1 MMTDTR
7 LWRTLWILATT
18 AVAIAIAI
26 LTLSAPGQMPTGFQM
41 SDKFYHA
48 SAFAALVLP
57 TAILWR
63 TRLKPI
69 AIGAVTYGVL
79 IELVQPYMGRTA
91 EVGDIVAN
99 IVGVGL
105 ASLVG
110 AIAAGIRLKLY

>member
-7 LWRTLWILATT
+7 LWRTLWFLATA

-26 LTLSAPGQMPTGFQM
+26 LTLSGPGPMPTGFQM

-57 TAILWR
+57 TALLWR
-63 TRLKPI
+63 KRLTPI
-69 AIGAVTYGVL
+69 AFGAVTYGVL

-99 IVGVGL
+99 TIGVGL
-105 ASLVG
+105 ALLVG
-110 AIAAGIRLKLY
+110 AIAAAIRLKPQ

>member
-1 MMTDTR
+1 MITDTR
-7 LWRTLWILATT
+7 LWRTLWFLATA

-26 LTLSAPGQMPTGFQM
+26 VTLSGHGKMTAEFQM

-48 SAFAALVLP
+48 SAFAGLVLP

-63 TRLKPI
+63 KRLKPI

-79 IELVQPYMGRTA
+79 IELVQPYFGRTA
-91 EVGDIVAN
+91 EVGNIVAN
-99 IVGVGL
+99 LVGVVI

-110 AIAAGIRLKLY
+110 AIAVGIRLYRQ